1 MPPRLGSGRP
11 RARRAGQAVTGCV
24 RRVQF
29 AEGLRL
35 LSRKP
40 KPLPTPLVRPFAPP
54 ICERYTGG
62 TLAPRGTAVKARS
75 EPYGLLPAS
84 RGREETLSLGGT
96 PRRRFPNP
104 GVHPD
109 RLEHL
114 ERPPPAAHVVAV
126 EVELDGRYLGL
137 DGAPQGPSDVGHQ
150 REQVHPGQLPSI
162 VPAEVGGAQGGSQP
176 LVELRFLGGVAE
188 VEAGVVVAAQLVVDD
203 AQRNA

>member
-1 MPPRLGSGRP
+1 MPPRLGSERP
-11 RARRAGQAVTGCV
+11 RAQRAGQAVTGCV

-40 KPLPTPLVRPFAPP
+40 NPLPTPLVRPFAQP

-75 EPYGLLPAS
+75 KPYGVLPATRGGGAPRDFPLGS
-84 RGREETLSLGGT
+84 PRSWCAGLARRGRYILADRHRGLPAARLSDPL
-96 PRRRFPNP
+96 
-104 GVHPD
+104 VQPD

-114 ERPPPAAHVVAV
+114 ERPPPAARVVAV

-150 REQVHPGQLPSI
+150 REQVH
-162 VPAEVGGAQGGSQP
+162 
-176 LVELRFLGGVAE
+176 
-188 VEAGVVVAAQLVVDD
+188 
-203 AQRNA
+203 